1 MLFRLQDP
9 TQLKSFIEG
18 LRKQAG
24 YTQKEVGIL
33 LGISQQAYQKME
45 RNPERVSF
53 ERIMHIMKLFNAS
66 IAVEYNGEP
75 DSRKDDL
82 QNDNQ
87 TNSIDG
93 KQNSALA
100 QRKIS
105 KINPAIEG
113 STELEKEDV
122 RIPTEEPDTGI
133 AVKSKATLIIKAT
146 GIKPKW

>member
-24 YTQKEVGIL
+24 YTQKEVGTL

-53 ERIMHIMKLFNAS
+53 KRIMHIMKLFNAS
-66 IAVEYNGEP
+66 IVVEDSVDP
-75 DSRKDDL
+75 DFSKDAL
-82 QNDNQ
+82 PADNQ
-87 TNSIDG
+87 INSIDG
-93 KQNSALA
+93 KLNSALA
-100 QRKIS
+100 QPKIS
-105 KINPAIEG
+105 KINPAMEG

-122 RIPTEEPDTGI
+122 RRPTEEPDTGI
-133 AVKSKATLIIKAT
+133 AVKSKATLIVKAT